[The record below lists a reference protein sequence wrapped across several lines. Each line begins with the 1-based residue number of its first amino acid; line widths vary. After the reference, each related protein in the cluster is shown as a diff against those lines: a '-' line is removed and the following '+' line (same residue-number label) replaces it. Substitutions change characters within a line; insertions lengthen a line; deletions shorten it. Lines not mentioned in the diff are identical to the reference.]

1 MTNGGGGHDRE
12 TWVQRFAKKQQKNI
26 KCKIEMCSREMQ
38 KEIGGEFRLKV
49 RFVKTK

>member
-1 MTNGGGGHDRE
+1 MGGGHDRE
-12 TWVQRFAKKQQKNI
+12 TWVQRFAKKKKTSSVRS
-26 KCKIEMCSREMQ
+26 KCVSREMQ